1 MKDTNLLRNEYERCL
16 RNIIQA
22 SEYITKM
29 TIDRDLDKVDL
40 YRAYL
45 HNVIDRAVEIKKLLS
60 INEYNDR

>member
-1 MKDTNLLRNEYERCL
+1 MKETNLLQNEYERCL

-22 SEYITKM
+22 SEHITKM

-45 HNVIDRAVEIKKLLS
+45 HTVIDRAVELKKLL
-60 INEYNDR
+60 NN

>member
-1 MKDTNLLRNEYERCL
+1 MKNTQLLENEYERCL

-45 HNVIDRAVEIKKLLS
+45 HTTIDRAIEIKKLLN